1 MTERAPTRTEELPT
15 SSIEAF
21 ARFILNEREGTLK
34 PSHLEAVFVMKHI
47 ELIDEGLLPR
57 KDHLSPSGLE
67 YYQGKTYQAS
77 EAVRNHLGIAGAGDW
92 AANFSSE
99 EDAVEFIE
107 EQAQLFAEAL
117 RQQLK
122 EEI

>member
-1 MTERAPTRTEELPT
+1 MIEHRPARTEELPT
-15 SSIEAF
+15 SSVEGF
-21 ARFILNEREGTLK
+21 ARFIMDEREGTLK
-34 PSHLEAVFVMKHI
+34 PSHLEAVFAMKHI

-77 EAVRNHLGIAGAGDW
+77 QTVRNHLRIDDKGDW
-92 AANFSSE
+92 AVNFSSE
-99 EDAVEFIE
+99 EDAIEFIE
-107 EQAQLFAEAL
+107 EQAQFFAEAL
-117 RQQLK
+117 QRQLK